1 MSRHTSSKKR
11 THANTRSAAM
21 CRQIFAYFMASLR
34 TGKWP
39 ELCCKRRCWR
49 TIVFAKFVCFPTRFK
64 LNARKKVYTKS
75 NILKE
80 QGIEQKLQK
89 VFAAKNPA
97 CFFSKLNRRTSIL
110 RSRPRQM
117 TRSKAVSHVLKRI
130 SLNPRRPLLKMY
142 GLCLNTFIF
151 SFPFRVAA
159 CAPPPQK
166 KGNIPF
172 VKIVT

>member
-1 MSRHTSSKKR
+1 MQTQEVQPC
-11 THANTRSAAM
+11 ADRSLPTLWLLSVQGNGPSFVARGGVGGQS
-21 CRQIFAYFMASLR
+21 CLQNLF
-34 TGKWP
+34 
-39 ELCCKRRCWR
+39 
-49 TIVFAKFVCFPTRFK
+49 VFQ
-64 LNARKKVYTKS
+64 LGSNARKKVYTKS

-80 QGIEQKLQK
+80 QGIEQKLRK

-97 CFFSKLNRRTSIL
+97 CFFSKLNRRTAIL
-110 RSRPRQM
+110 GSRLRQM

-142 GLCLNTFIF
+142 GLLSKQVHF

-159 CAPPPQK
+159 CASPPKK
-166 KGNIPF
+166 KGNSPF